1 MKKQT
6 NAKKII
12 KDYYISVIAVLD
24 NDADIL
30 SNFIKET
37 LEILKDNYENYEF
50 ILIDN
55 DSHDNTSEMM
65 DSLLKKEECLRY
77 VKLSK
82 QYDTEVAL
90 SAGLDIAIGDAI
102 ITLEPQYDPPKLIP
116 KFVEKTIQKTGI
128 VYGIRTNFDRKMPV
142 SYKLG
147 KETFHMFCKMFFEFS
162 PPKNAGFFMG
172 MSRAALNA
180 ITQIKS
186 RSKFLRVF
194 GRKIGHK
201 VDTIE
206 YKIVLRRRRIR
217 KKSFMESLNYGI
229 SVIFSNSH
237 RPLRVISY
245 LGFFAAIANLLY
257 VIAIIV
263 AAYFQRSLI
272 QGWTIVS
279 VQNAIMYFL
288 IFTIIA
294 MFVEFSIRSTE
305 TLRDEPSYYIDYE
318 KDSNVMIRNEKQ
330 RRNIYESAR

>member
-1 MKKQT
+1 MK
-6 NAKKII
+6 NKKII
-12 KDYYISVIAVLD
+12 KDYYISVISVLD

-30 SNFIKET
+30 QGFINET
-37 LEILKDNYENYEF
+37 LGILQENYENFEL

-55 DSHDNTSEMM
+55 DSTDNTANLM

-82 QYDTEVAL
+82 KYDTEVAL

-116 KFVEKTIQKTGI
+116 KFVSKTIEKTGI
-128 VYGIRTNFDRKMPV
+128 VYGIRTNFDKKMPL
-142 SYKLG
+142 SYKVG
-147 KETFHMFCKMFFEFS
+147 KEVFHLFCKAFFEFS
-162 PPKNAGFFMG
+162 PPKDAGFFMG

-206 YKIVLRRRRIR
+206 YKIVLRRRRVR

-245 LGFFAAIANLLY
+245 LGFIVAMGNLLY
-257 VIAIIV
+257 VLAIVI

-272 QGWTIVS
+272 QGWTIIS

-288 IFTIIA
+288 LFITLVI
-294 MFVEFSIRSTE
+294 FVEFSIRSTE
-305 TLRDEPSYYIDYE
+305 TLRDEPPYYVDYE

-330 RRNIYESAR
+330 RRNVYESAR

>member
-1 MKKQT
+1 VKT
-6 NAKKII
+6 KKII
-12 KDYYISVIAVLD
+12 KDYYISVISVLD

-30 SNFIKET
+30 QRFVKET
-37 LEILKDNYENYEF
+37 VDVLKENYENYEF

-55 DSHDNTSEMM
+55 DSSDKTAELM
-65 DSLLKKEECLRY
+65 DSILKKEECLRY

-82 QYDTEVAL
+82 KYDTEVAL
-90 SAGLDIAIGDAI
+90 SAGLDMAIGDVI

-116 KFVEKTIQKTGI
+116 KFVSKTIEKTGI
-128 VYGIRTNFDRKMPV
+128 VYGIRTNFDKKMPL
-142 SYKLG
+142 SYKVG
-147 KETFHMFCKMFFEFS
+147 KELFHLFCKVFFEFS

-201 VDTIE
+201 IDTID

-245 LGFFAAIANLLY
+245 LGFIVAIGNLLY
-257 VIAIIV
+257 VLAVII
-263 AAYFQRSLI
+263 AAYFKRSLI

-279 VQNAIMYFL
+279 VQNSIMYFL
-288 IFTIIA
+288 LFIILVI
-294 MFVEFSIRSTE
+294 FVEFSIRSTE
-305 TLRDEPSYYIDYE
+305 TLRDEPPYYVDYE

-330 RRNIYESAR
+330 RRNVYESAR